1 MRRTL
6 SIEQREFLNS
16 YCAQN
21 NLKYFAETNH
31 NDEVPLFLWSDVD
44 SRFIEVSFDIYN
56 LSVER
61 IKSLVDEHIFHYCHA
76 F

>member
-56 LSVER
+56 LSVEH

>member
-1 MRRTL
+1 MKRTL

-21 NLKYFAETNH
+21 NLKYFAETNY
-31 NDEVPLFLWSDVD
+31 NDEIPLFLWSNVD
-44 SRFIEVSFDIYN
+44 SRFIEVSFNIYN

-61 IKSLVDEHIFHYCHA
+61 IKSLVDEHIFHHCYV